1 MSTAQPPFT
10 RFGRYRILKELG
22 RGAMGIVYL
31 CEDESLQR
39 EVAVKA
45 LLLAAD
51 SRDMA
56 EHEARF
62 RQEAKAAGGL
72 NHPNIITIHDLGREG
87 DWLYIAM
94 EKLQGT
100 ELRDLLQAG
109 PLQPAL
115 AADIAAQ
122 VARGLSAAHERGVVH
137 RDIKPSNIMV
147 LGERHAKIMD
157 FGVARVQASEL
168 RTRTGVLIGSPK
180 YMSPEQVGGHPVD
193 HRSDIFSLGSVLYE
207 MVAGRPPFM
216 GEELPKLLNDILHG
230 TPLPPSVVRPGLPP
244 ALDAIVARCMEKN
257 PAARYQDG
265 RDLARELME
274 FRTSLVA
281 DGTVAAPVDDPFEA
295 TLAYS
300 GRTMTMTAPIAAGLA
315 PAAGFDSTAAL
326 ERLLRD
332 VAAGRADE
340 PVTETA
346 FDRRARSWRWAFAIA
361 ALGAIVIA
369 FA

>member
-1 MSTAQPPFT
+1 VSTVQPPFT

-51 SRDMA
+51 ARDMA

-100 ELRDLLQAG
+100 ELRDLLQRG
-109 PLQPAL
+109 PLPPAL

-122 VARGLSAAHERGVVH
+122 VARGLAAAHERGVVH

-207 MVAGRPPFM
+207 MVTGSPPFSAD
-216 GEELPKLLNDILHG
+216 ELPRLLNAILHG
-230 TPLPPSVVRPGLPP
+230 TPQPPSVLRPELPP

-257 PAARYQDG
+257 AAARYQDG

-274 FRTSLVA
+274 FRATLVT
-281 DGTVAAPVDDPFEA
+281 DGTVVTPADDFEA
-295 TLAYS
+295 TLAYG
-300 GRTMTMTAPIAAGLA
+300 GRTVTLAGPGQPGLR
-315 PAAGFDSTAAL
+315 PATGFDSAAAL
-326 ERLLRD
+326 ERLASD
-332 VAAGRADE
+332 IAAGRAEE

-346 FDRRARSWRWAFAIA
+346 LDRHGRKWRWAFALA
-361 ALGAIVIA
+361 ALGGLVIA